1 MTTEEFRC
9 LLEGAVSRDMDSLE
23 ELLGLYSPLIDKMS
37 RVDGQIDEDLRQHL
51 LLHIALHISR
61 FKI

>member
-1 MTTEEFRC
+1 MTAERFRC

-23 ELLGLYSPLIDKMS
+23 ELIDLYGPLIDKMS
-37 RVDGQIDEDLRQHL
+37 RIDGKIDEDLRQHL

-61 FKI
+61 FEI

>member
-1 MTTEEFRC
+1 MTADKFRS
-9 LLEGAVSRDMDSLE
+9 LLMRATSRDMDALE
-23 ELLGLYSPLIDKMS
+23 ELLILYSPLIDKMS
-37 RVDGQIDEDLRQHL
+37 RIDGQVDEDLRQQL